1 MVINWVLPNLKKWRN
16 YDDLR
21 LHIHIIVCTHSK
33 WRNWES
39 SSGES
44 AFRNWFINTTALHGG
59 RIFLYLKELARVL
72 IPCRGMNVEQEWG
85 KREKKKKNK
94 QGAAMEKRDFNR
106 WVYNVQHDR
115 SWGRE
120 LRRSDKIWKQESVWR
135 LSYPQWV
142 GPGARLQE
150 EQYGKVS
157 VVLETWQ
164 YSGET

>member
-85 KREKKKKNK
+85 KREKKKKPNREQPWKRGILIGGSTMSNMTEAEGENWGEVIRFENK
-94 QGAAMEKRDFNR
+94 KVSDDSHTPNG
-106 WVYNVQHDR
+106 
-115 SWGRE
+115 WG
-120 LRRSDKIWKQESVWR
+120 L
-135 LSYPQWV
+135 
-142 GPGARLQE
+142 GPGYKRNNM
-150 EQYGKVS
+150 GK
-157 VVLETWQ
+157 
-164 YSGET
+164 